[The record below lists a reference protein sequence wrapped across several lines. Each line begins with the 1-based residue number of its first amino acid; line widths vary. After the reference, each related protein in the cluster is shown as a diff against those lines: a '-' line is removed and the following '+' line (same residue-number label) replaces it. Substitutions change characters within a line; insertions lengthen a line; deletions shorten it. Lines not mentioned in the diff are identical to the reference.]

1 MSKKLTSSC
10 NDTLQTNQTTLKSI
24 VESKVTT
31 YDYISNETY
40 LIASEPFVDYNSKNP
55 LDEFDLIQKSAVR
68 SKGIVMPHLNKNFV
82 EIVNVELH
90 DFNSNDPL
98 NEAKKWA
105 EQNLVNTYESHIGT
119 FDEFRYEISKK
130 ALKKYLDSSAI
141 SKSDNIHVHLSVLK
155 VLPKI
160 IDASIEVE
168 VHADYTKVNDV
179 RSVNNPINDKILIHR
194 FYGAVFYDDK
204 LYRIK
209 TTIYE
214 YRDINRSN
222 KPYTFE
228 VIKIE
233 LFDYE
238 SNSSISTPNSPNS
251 QGGLSIRVAK
261 LLQNVEK
268 SYDKGKFLLEESE
281 NH

>member
-1 MSKKLTSSC
+1 MSKKLISSC
-10 NDTLQTNQTTLKSI
+10 NDALQSNQKKNTTYRSYETFILENQTYS
-24 VESKVTT
+24 V
-31 YDYISNETY
+31 
-40 LIASEPFVDYNSKNP
+40 ASEPFVDYNSKNP

-168 VHADYTKVNDV
+168 VHADYTKVNGV

-194 FYGAVFYDDK
+194 FYGAVFYDEK

>member
-10 NDTLQTNQTTLKSI
+10 NDVLQSNQKKNIPYRSYETFVLENQTYS
-24 VESKVTT
+24 V
-31 YDYISNETY
+31 
-40 LIASEPFVDYNSKNP
+40 ASEPFVDYNSKNP
-55 LDEFDLIQKSAVR
+55 LDDFDLIQKSAVR

-168 VHADYTKVNDV
+168 VHADYTKVNGV

-194 FYGAVFYDDK
+194 FYGAVFYDEK

-228 VIKIE
+228 VI
-233 LFDYE
+233 L
-238 SNSSISTPNSPNS
+238 NSAT
-251 QGGLSIRVAK
+251 L
-261 LLQNVEK
+261 
-268 SYDKGKFLLEESE
+268 
-281 NH
+281 

>member
-1 MSKKLTSSC
+1 MNKKLTLS
-10 NDTLQTNQTTLKSI
+10 NDALQSNQKKNIPYRSYETFILENQTYS
-24 VESKVTT
+24 V
-31 YDYISNETY
+31 
-40 LIASEPFVDYNSKNP
+40 ASEPFISYNSKYP

-68 SKGIVMPHLNKNFV
+68 SKGIVMPHLNKSFV

-105 EQNLVNTYESHIGT
+105 EQNLVNTYESHVGT

-168 VHADYTKVNDV
+168 VHVDYTKVNGV
-179 RSVNNPINDKILIHR
+179 RSVNNPINDKTLIHR
-194 FYGAVFYDDK
+194 FYGAVFYDEK

-281 NH
+281 N

>member
-1 MSKKLTSSC
+1 MNKKLTLG
-10 NDTLQTNQTTLKSI
+10 NDALQSNKKKNIPYRSYETFILENQTYS
-24 VESKVTT
+24 V
-31 YDYISNETY
+31 
-40 LIASEPFVDYNSKNP
+40 ASEPFISYNSKYP

-68 SKGIVMPHLNKNFV
+68 SKGIVMPHLNKSFV

-105 EQNLVNTYESHIGT
+105 EQNLVNTYESHVGT

-168 VHADYTKVNDV
+168 VHADYTKVNGV

-194 FYGAVFYDDK
+194 FYGAVFYDEK

-228 VIKIE
+228 IIKIE

-281 NH
+281 N

>member
-10 NDTLQTNQTTLKSI
+10 NDALQTNQKKNIPYRSYETFVL
-24 VESKVTT
+24 ENQT
-31 YDYISNETY
+31 YSV
-40 LIASEPFVDYNSKNP
+40 ASEPFVDYNSKNP

-90 DFNSNDPL
+90 DFNSYDPL

-105 EQNLVNTYESHIGT
+105 EQNLVNTYESHIET
-119 FDEFRYEISKK
+119 FDEFSYEISKK

-168 VHADYTKVNDV
+168 VHADYTKVNGV

-194 FYGAVFYDDK
+194 FYGAVFYDEK

>member
-1 MSKKLTSSC
+1 MNKKLTLG
-10 NDTLQTNQTTLKSI
+10 NDALQSNQKKNIPYRSYETFVLENQTYS
-24 VESKVTT
+24 V
-31 YDYISNETY
+31 
-40 LIASEPFVDYNSKNP
+40 ASEPFVDYNSKNP

-68 SKGIVMPHLNKNFV
+68 SKGIVMPHLNKSFV

-105 EQNLVNTYESHIGT
+105 EQNLVNTYQSHVGT

-141 SKSDNIHVHLSVLK
+141 RKSDNIHVHLSVLK

-168 VHADYTKVNDV
+168 VHADYTKVNGV

-194 FYGAVFYDDK
+194 FYGAVFYDEK

-238 SNSSISTPNSPNS
+238 ANSSISTPNSPNS
-251 QGGLSIRVAK
+251 QGGLSIRIAK

-268 SYDKGKFLLEESE
+268 SYDKGTFCWN
-281 NH
+281 NHNSPAIG

>member
-10 NDTLQTNQTTLKSI
+10 NDVLQSNQKKNIPYRSYETFVLENQTYS
-24 VESKVTT
+24 V
-31 YDYISNETY
+31 
-40 LIASEPFVDYNSKNP
+40 ASEPFVDYNSKNP
-55 LDEFDLIQKSAVR
+55 LDDFDLIQKSAVR

-168 VHADYTKVNDV
+168 VHADYTKVNGV

-194 FYGAVFYDDK
+194 FYGAVFYDEK

-261 LLQNVEK
+261 ILQNVEK
-268 SYDKGKFLLEESE
+268 SYDKGKFLLDESE
-281 NH
+281 N

>member
-1 MSKKLTSSC
+1 MSKKLISSW
-10 NDTLQTNQTTLKSI
+10 NDALQTNQKKNIPYRSYETFVL
-24 VESKVTT
+24 ENQT
-31 YDYISNETY
+31 YSV
-40 LIASEPFVDYNSKNP
+40 ASEPFVDYNSKNP

-168 VHADYTKVNDV
+168 VHADYTKVNGV

-194 FYGAVFYDDK
+194 FYGAVFYDEK

-268 SYDKGKFLLEESE
+268 SYDKGKFLLEKSE

>member
-1 MSKKLTSSC
+1 M
-10 NDTLQTNQTTLKSI
+10 
-24 VESKVTT
+24 
-31 YDYISNETY
+31 
-40 LIASEPFVDYNSKNP
+40 
-55 LDEFDLIQKSAVR
+55 R

-168 VHADYTKVNDV
+168 VHADYTKVNGV

-194 FYGAVFYDDK
+194 FYGAVFYDEK

>member
-10 NDTLQTNQTTLKSI
+10 NDALQTNQTTLKSI

>member
-1 MSKKLTSSC
+1 MSKKLISSC
-10 NDTLQTNQTTLKSI
+10 NDALQSNQKKNIPYRSYETFVLENQTYS
-24 VESKVTT
+24 V
-31 YDYISNETY
+31 
-40 LIASEPFVDYNSKNP
+40 ASEPFVDYNSKNP

-168 VHADYTKVNDV
+168 VHADYTKVNGV

-194 FYGAVFYDDK
+194 FYGAVFYDEK

-268 SYDKGKFLLEESE
+268 SYDKGKFLLEKSE

>member
-1 MSKKLTSSC
+1 MNKKLTLG
-10 NDTLQTNQTTLKSI
+10 NDALQTNQKKHIPYRSYETFIL
-24 VESKVTT
+24 ENQT
-31 YDYISNETY
+31 YSV
-40 LIASEPFVDYNSKNP
+40 ASEPFISYNSKYP

-68 SKGIVMPHLNKNFV
+68 SKGIVMPHLNKSFV

-105 EQNLVNTYESHIGT
+105 EQNLVNTYESHVGT

-168 VHADYTKVNDV
+168 VHADYTKVSGI
-179 RSVNNPINDKILIHR
+179 RTIENPINDNVLIHR
-194 FYGAVFYDDK
+194 FFGAILFQSK
-204 LYRIK
+204 PYRIK

-214 YRDINRSN
+214 YRDRNYNN

-228 VIKIE
+228 IIKIE

-281 NH
+281 N

>member
-1 MSKKLTSSC
+1 MSKKLISSW
-10 NDTLQTNQTTLKSI
+10 NDALQTNQKKNIPYRSYETFVL
-24 VESKVTT
+24 ENQT
-31 YDYISNETY
+31 YSV
-40 LIASEPFVDYNSKNP
+40 ASEPFVDYNSKNP

-168 VHADYTKVNDV
+168 VHADYTKVNGV

-194 FYGAVFYDDK
+194 FYGAVFYDEK

>member
-1 MSKKLTSSC
+1 MSKKLISSW
-10 NDTLQTNQTTLKSI
+10 NDALQTNQKKNIPYRSYETFV
-24 VESKVTT
+24 VENQT
-31 YDYISNETY
+31 YSV
-40 LIASEPFVDYNSKNP
+40 ASEPFVDYNSKNP

-168 VHADYTKVNDV
+168 VHADYTKVNGV

-194 FYGAVFYDDK
+194 FYGAVFYDEK

>member
-1 MSKKLTSSC
+1 MNKKLTSG
-10 NDTLQTNQTTLKSI
+10 NDALQTNQKKNIPYRSYETFIL
-24 VESKVTT
+24 ENQT
-31 YDYISNETY
+31 YSV
-40 LIASEPFVDYNSKNP
+40 ASEPFISYNSKYP

-68 SKGIVMPHLNKNFV
+68 SKGIVMPHLNKSFV

-105 EQNLVNTYESHIGT
+105 EQNLVNTYESHVGT

-168 VHADYTKVNDV
+168 VHADYTKVNGV

-194 FYGAVFYDDK
+194 FYGAVFYDEK

-228 VIKIE
+228 IIKIE

-268 SYDKGKFLLEESE
+268 SYDKGKFLLE
-281 NH
+281 